1 MFGAG
6 SGAVQGAVQAREPP
20 LDTMAPCVRFGAGS
34 AGSAV
39 PLPTTIDNV
48 NSLYARSRAWTSV
61 FEFRKACSELQ
72 PVEWFAEN
80 GRADLTE
87 ATMRTRAAFKT
98 EFGLT
103 DELQ

>member
-48 NSLYARSRAWTSV
+48 NSLYMHVPGHGHPFLSSKQRAQSCNLW
-61 FEFRKACSELQ
+61 
-72 PVEWFAEN
+72 
-80 GRADLTE
+80 D
-87 ATMRTRAAFKT
+87 
-98 EFGLT
+98 
-103 DELQ
+103 D